1 VIGWIGLSLLAG
13 GAQALALAPVP
24 LWWLQLFAVGMLFLA
39 VRRAT
44 PAEAAWRGGIF
55 GFAWLGGS
63 LWWLYIAMHRYGG
76 LPAWMSVAAVLLL
89 CAVLAL
95 YLAGAMAAFAR
106 WRAASP
112 LGCWAGFAAWWLLA
126 ELARGSWFSGFP
138 WAASGYAHVD
148 GPLQGLASWVGVYGI
163 GAAAALLGSAPV
175 LLLDGC
181 FDWRARSG
189 RLAISGGLMGTA
201 GVLALALLLPLQH
214 TQPSGILKVTLLQ
227 GNIPQDEKFAQDHVV
242 DALAWHRQALLQ
254 AGGDLVLAP
263 ETAIALLPEQL
274 PPGWWDGLVEHFRAG
289 QTHALFG
296 VPLGSFEAGY
306 TNSVVGVAPGA
317 APLYRYD
324 KAHLLPFGEFIPS
337 GFHWFVDM
345 MRMPLGDFARG
356 PLNAPSF
363 EVRGERVGPSIC
375 YEDLFGEEL
384 ALRFNDEARA
394 PTLLANVSNLGWYD
408 QSTAVPQHLQFSRMR
423 ALELQRPMIRAT
435 NTGATVI
442 IDHQGR
448 ITAALAPYVQG
459 VLTGEVQGRTG
470 LTPYVRWVRTWGLWP
485 CWLLALAVVLGVAQR
500 RRFT

>member
-1 VIGWIGLSLLAG
+1 
-13 GAQALALAPVP
+13 
-24 LWWLQLFAVGMLFLA
+24 
-39 VRRAT
+39 
-44 PAEAAWRGGIF
+44 
-55 GFAWLGGS
+55 
-63 LWWLYIAMHRYGG
+63 
-76 LPAWMSVAAVLLL
+76 
-89 CAVLAL
+89 
-95 YLAGAMAAFAR
+95 
-106 WRAASP
+106 
-112 LGCWAGFAAWWLLA
+112 
-126 ELARGSWFSGFP
+126 
-138 WAASGYAHVD
+138 HVD

-163 GAAAALLGSAPV
+163 GAAAALLGAAPV
-175 LLLDGC
+175 LLFDSSP
-181 FDWRARSG
+181 DWRTRPG
-189 RLAISGGLMGTA
+189 RLTLAGGGGGVAI
-201 GVLALALLLPLQH
+201 VLALALLLPQQH
-214 TQPSGILKVTLLQ
+214 TRPTGTLAVSLLQ
-227 GNIPQDEKFAQDHVV
+227 GNIPQDEKFAQDHVA

-274 PPGWWDGLVEHFRAG
+274 PPGWWDELVEHFRAG
-289 QTHALFG
+289 RMHALFG

-306 TNSVVGVAPGA
+306 TNSVVGVAPGT

-324 KAHLLPFGEFIPS
+324 KAHLLPFGEFIPT

-384 ALRFNDEARA
+384 ALRFNDESRA

-442 IDHQGR
+442 IDHRGR

-459 VLTGEVQGRTG
+459 VLGGQVEGRAG
-470 LTPYVRWVRTWGLWP
+470 LTPYVRWVRSWGLWP
-485 CWLLALAVVLGVAQR
+485 CWLLALAVVLAAPLR